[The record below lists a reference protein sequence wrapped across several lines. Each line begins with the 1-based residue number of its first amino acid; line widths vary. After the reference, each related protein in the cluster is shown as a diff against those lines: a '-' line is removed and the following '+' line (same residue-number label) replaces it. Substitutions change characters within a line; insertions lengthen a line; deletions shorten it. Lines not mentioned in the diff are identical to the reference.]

1 MKSIGK
7 KESLSLF
14 ILILFIQN
22 QVILSSEESIQTHA
36 NTSDQMSK
44 EDSQIPLMPEEMPE
58 ELRSMQSQ
66 LARSYGLAYKENFPR
81 FSQLES
87 KSFALNKELEK
98 LAVRDEIT
106 KPDTKSPVPWT
117 LNRER

>member
-7 KESLSLF
+7 KESLTLF
-14 ILILFIQN
+14 ILILFIQSHS
-22 QVILSSEESIQTHA
+22 ILSTQETTESKVNLSNQ
-36 NTSDQMSK
+36 NSM
-44 EDSQIPLMPEEMPE
+44 EDNQIPLMPEEMPE

-87 KSFALNKELEK
+87 KTFALNKELEK
-98 LAVRDEIT
+98 LATRDQVN
-106 KPDTKSPVPWT
+106 KPDQSVPWT